1 MANIFVSI
9 VGTQIMGTVHPRSA
23 FLKAF
28 PGSRSILLAT
38 SRTQAHALR
47 LKEWAEK
54 NGDGSVEIRS
64 IPMTVNT
71 EDCASVVVARIAESA
86 AASGDRVYFNVDGG
100 LNYLI
105 ADCVIALHDW
115 KPVLLQSS
123 EARTLVCDTENGL
136 VERLPDPDLLS
147 VRDILELQNAK
158 WSQSHSSGALSYW
171 CGKYDIALPEG
182 CLEKVVIDGITFDL
196 AWNPGSNRIN
206 FLKDFRSLSGSSEER
221 LVLERNL
228 THWASDR
235 NRSEQIYDRKVYAIV
250 SDPKTEHRLH
260 SESCGKIEVCNS
272 EGEFGERT
280 PLREK
285 LRKIFSRK
293 ITHKD
298 NVETLKAPAQTK
310 ERPLED
316 DTLIVS
322 VGTNIVPTLVALRSH
337 KSKHAVLCCTKQ
349 LEEHAERI
357 RSCADVFGLESVR
370 IVSVAVEGSY
380 LEKLLPAP
388 AEGARVSINVTP
400 GTKGHGA
407 MLAHWGRTH
416 GCSVWSIDNKLGRC
430 VPLYAPREEHPVEA
444 VPCDMETRFRVEG
457 VELLQPGDFPHDE
470 LELYQGLLAFMRAAL
485 ESGKS
490 HAVFKEDV
498 SVKGMTLRL
507 VSKNRKCWE
516 LERNGSVYEFSF
528 EGGEWLEKLAAV
540 AMAEAGFTDVRY
552 RIRFSWPEEVE
563 KDIRKRHSAD
573 IDSTMEVFSLDLDTI
588 GNWNNDIVVISCK
601 SNPYFPVNTA
611 ADEIAATGERLGRFA
626 LRMLLHLGVKKP
638 YLHGENVMVFGW
650 RTLCQKEEFL
660 RVIENLRSAQR
671 TTEE

>member
-64 IPMTVNT
+64 IPMTVDT
-71 EDCASVVVARIAESA
+71 EDCASIVVARIAESA

-105 ADCVIALHDW
+105 ADCVIALHEW

-123 EARTLVCDTENGL
+123 EARTLVCDTATGL

-147 VRDILELQNAK
+147 VRDILELQNAD
-158 WSQSHSSGALSYW
+158 WSQSQSSSSLSYW

-182 CLEKVVIDGITFDL
+182 CMEKVVIDGITFDL
-196 AWNPGSNRIN
+196 AWNPGSNRIS
-206 FLKDFRSLSGSSEER
+206 FLKDFRNLPGDSKER
-221 LVLERNL
+221 LAIERNL

-235 NRSEQIYDRKVYAIV
+235 KRSAQIYDRKVYAIV
-250 SDPKTEHRLH
+250 SDPKTEHRLY

-293 ITHKD
+293 IAHKD

-316 DTLIVS
+316 ETLIVS

-337 KSKHAVLCCTKQ
+337 KPRHAVLCCTKQ

-357 RSCADVFGLESVR
+357 RSSADVFGLESVR
-370 IVSVAVEGSY
+370 IVRVAVEGSHF
-380 LEKLLPAP
+380 EKLLPVP
-388 AEGARVSINVTP
+388 AEGARVSINITP

-416 GCSVWSIDNKLGRC
+416 GCSVWSIDNRLGYC
-430 VPLYAPREEHPVEA
+430 TPLYAPRGEHPIEA

-457 VELLQPGDFPHDE
+457 VELLQPGDFPHDD
-470 LELYQGLLAFMRAAL
+470 LDLYQGLLAFMRAAL
-485 ESGKS
+485 EEGKDDG
-490 HAVFKEDV
+490 VMQWGV
-498 SVKGMTLRL
+498 SAGGMRL
-507 VSKNRKCWE
+507 SPAPEGMWK
-516 LERNGSVYEFSF
+516 LQYAGTVYSF
-528 EGGEWLEKLAAV
+528 YQKGGEWLEKLATV

-552 RIRFSWPEEVE
+552 RVRFRWPEEIE
-563 KDIRKRHSAD
+563 KSIMLKYKD
-573 IDSTMEVFSLDLDTI
+573 DSEEPPHTLDLDAI
-588 GNWNNDIVVISCK
+588 GNRKNDIVVISCK
-601 SNPYFPVNTA
+601 SNPSEFVNTA

-650 RTLCQKEEFL
+650 RTLCQREEFL
-660 RVIENLRSAQR
+660 RIIENLRSAQR

>member
-1 MANIFVSI
+1 SI
-9 VGTQIMGTVHPRSA
+9 VGTQIMGTVHPRNA

-38 SRTQAHALR
+38 FKTQEHALR
-47 LKEWAEK
+47 LKDWAAK
-54 NGDGSVEIRS
+54 NDGGDVEIRS
-64 IPMTVNT
+64 IPMTVGT
-71 EDCASVVVARIAESA
+71 EDCAAAVISRIAEEA
-86 AASGDRVYFNVDGG
+86 AANGDRVYFNVDGG

-105 ADCVIALHDW
+105 ADCVLVLNDW

-123 EARTLVCDTENGL
+123 EARSLACDTASGL
-136 VERLPDPDLLS
+136 VECLPSPDLLS
-147 VRDILELQNAK
+147 VRDILELQNAD
-158 WSQSHSSGALSYW
+158 WSQSPSTGALSYW

-182 CLEKVVIDGITFDL
+182 CMEKVVIDGITFDL

-206 FLKDFRSLSGSSEER
+206 FLKDFRSRSGSSEER
-221 LVLERNL
+221 LAVERNL

-235 NRSEQIYDRKVYAIV
+235 TRSAQIYDRKVYAIV
-250 SDPKTEHRLH
+250 SDAKTEHRLH
-260 SESCGKIEVCNS
+260 SESCGKIEVCNC
-272 EGEFGERT
+272 EAEFGERA

-293 ITHKD
+293 IALKD
-298 NVETLKAPAQTK
+298 TVEMLKAPAQTK

-337 KSKHAVLCCTKQ
+337 KPKHAVLCCTKN

-357 RSCADVFGLESVR
+357 RSSAEIFGLESVR
-370 IVSVAVEGSY
+370 IVRVAVEGSY
-380 LEKLLPAP
+380 FEKLLPVP
-388 AEGARVSINVTP
+388 AEGARVSTNITP

-416 GCSVWSIDNKLGRC
+416 GCSVWSIDNRLGRC
-430 VPLYAPREEHPVEA
+430 VPLYAPRGEQPVEA

-457 VELLQPGDFPHDE
+457 VELLQSGDFPHDE
-470 LELYQGLLAFMRAAL
+470 LELYQGLLAFMRVAL
-485 ESGKS
+485 ESGKDG
-490 HAVFKEDV
+490 AVFKEDV
-498 SVKGMTLRL
+498 SVEGMSLRL
-507 VSKNRKCWE
+507 VSKNRKRWK
-516 LERNGSVYEFSF
+516 LERNGSAYEFSF

-540 AMAEAGFTDVRY
+540 AMAEAGFEDVRY
-552 RIRFSWPEEVE
+552 RIRFSWPEEIE
-563 KDIRKRHSAD
+563 KDIRQKHVER
-573 IDSTMEVFSLDLDTI
+573 IDSTTEVFSLDLDTI
-588 GNWNNDIVVISCK
+588 GSWKNDIVVISCK
-601 SNPYFPVNTA
+601 SNPYFPKDTA

-626 LRMLLHLGVKKP
+626 LRMLLHIGVKKP
-638 YLHGENVMVFGW
+638 FLHGEKVMVFGW

-660 RVIENLRSAQR
+660 RIIENLRSAQR